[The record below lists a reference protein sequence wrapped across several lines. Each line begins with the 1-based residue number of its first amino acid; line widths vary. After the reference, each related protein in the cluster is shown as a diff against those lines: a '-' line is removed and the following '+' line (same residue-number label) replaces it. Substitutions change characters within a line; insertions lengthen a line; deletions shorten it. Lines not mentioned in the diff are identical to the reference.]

1 MGFPTKIVW
10 VVPISHTPAG
20 RKRRAFLFRGKKKKD
35 DVGLELENQLINDC
49 TSRQSYLDYW

>member
-49 TSRQSYLDYW
+49 SRQSYLDYW